1 LANIILA
8 KLSLALRFPVS
19 SLSLTPSHPCS
30 MELRKH
36 PGLTDKKLM
45 KMSGIKKGTFY
56 RYKKVLQGKGL
67 I

>member
-1 LANIILA
+1 
-8 KLSLALRFPVS
+8 
-19 SLSLTPSHPCS
+19 

-36 PGLTDKKLM
+36 PGLTDKELM